1 MTMHTLQT
9 QYSSMNQKQRLLC
22 YLKEHKTINPLIAW
36 TVLGIYRLSD
46 AIFKLRNDGH
56 AINTNHLV
64 VKNHFNEPCVVA
76 EYSLQEA

>member
-1 MTMHTLQT
+1 MHTLQT

-46 AIFKLRNDGH
+46 CVFKLRNDGH
-56 AINTNHLV
+56 TILTQDLTV
-64 VKNHFNEPCVVA
+64 TNHFNEACIVA
-76 EYSLQEA
+76 EYSLQD